1 VQTILYRSNFMPTSV
16 PSPIEASALEHLW
29 FHATSR
35 QSLQGPGGMLIVESG
50 EGCYLTDIRGR
61 RYLDGLSGGAFV
73 TNIGHGRKEV
83 ADAMADQAARLAY
96 ASPYNFAA
104 PPTVALAEKVARLA
118 PGDLDHVFFTSG
130 GSEAVETALKIAK
143 QYHWLNGDKKRT
155 KIVSRHG
162 SYHGSTYLAMSISG
176 ASHDF
181 NSRMFGPLAAD
192 SIQVP
197 WHNCYR
203 CEYGLSRPGCGTL
216 CARSI
221 EQSIL
226 HEGPDTIAAIIAE
239 PVPSAA
245 TIHVPPP
252 DYLPTLREIADKYG
266 ILLILDEVINGFG
279 RTGKLF
285 ASEHWGVV
293 PDIMT
298 VAKGITSGY
307 VPMGAAIAGP
317 KITSKFAAT
326 PGREG
331 GLNHV
336 LSFGGHAVAAAAALK
351 NIEIMERERL
361 VENSAAMGAYL
372 LDGLSSLK
380 NHPLVGDVRGLG
392 LLAAVELVRSKSTR
406 EPFRPTDQMP
416 VRVTAH
422 MRDLGLLARTY
433 QVIEVGPP
441 LVAGRREIET
451 IVDVIEK
458 TVHWFAGE
466 MGLA

>member
-1 VQTILYRSNFMPTSV
+1 MPTSSS
-16 PSPIEASALEHLW
+16 SPVEAAALEHVW

-35 QSLQGPGGMLIVESG
+35 EALAQPGGLTIFESG
-50 EGCYLTDIRGR
+50 SGCYLTDVHGR
-61 RYLDGLSGGAFV
+61 TYLDGLSGGAFV

-83 ADAMADQAARLAY
+83 AEAMAAQAARLAY
-96 ASPYNFAA
+96 VVPYNFAA
-104 PPTVALAEKVARLA
+104 PPTVALALKLSQLA
-118 PGDLDHVFFTSG
+118 PGDLNHVFFTSG
-130 GSEAVETALKIAK
+130 GSEAVEAALKIAR

-181 NSRMFGPLAAD
+181 NSQMFEPLAPGCV
-192 SIQVP
+192 QVP

-203 CEYGLSRPGCGTL
+203 CEYGLTYPACDIL
-216 CARSI
+216 CARSV
-221 EQSIL
+221 EQAIL
-226 HEGPDTIAAIIAE
+226 HEGPETVAAIIAE

-245 TIHVPPP
+245 TIHVPPAG
-252 DYLPTLREIADKYG
+252 YLAKLREIADKYG
-266 ILLILDEVINGFG
+266 VLLILDEVINGFG

-285 ASEHWGVV
+285 ASEHWRVV
-293 PDIMT
+293 PDLMT

-307 VPMGAAIAGP
+307 AAMGAVIASD
-317 KITSKFAAT
+317 KVHAVFAAT
-326 PGREG
+326 SGRAG

-336 LSFGGHAVAAAAALK
+336 FSFGGHAVAAAAALK

-372 LDGLSSLK
+372 LEGLSELK
-380 NHPLVGDVRGLG
+380 SHPLVGDVRGLG

-406 EPFRPTDQMP
+406 EPFRPADQMAP
-416 VRVTAH
+416 RVTAH
-422 MRDLGLLARTY
+422 MRELGLLARTF

-441 LVAGRREIET
+441 LVAGRREIEQ
-451 IVDVIEK
+451 IVDVITK
-458 TVHWFAGE
+458 TVDWFAGE
-466 MGLA
+466 MALR